1 MPTFRSPC
9 YILRHAPFTD
19 FGKLRALVNLLI
31 LVPLFQL
38 KFLNRIRPIVVQ
50 ELQIGGTS
58 AVGLIFATTWR
69 GQSPLHPV
77 DLIEACQLGAGQIQ
91 ARTRSFD
98 PPPPPGKEAGRFA
111 SKKDRLIV
119 RLVVLSVVRPANPQP
134 ALVGSYREV
143 SRAPPA
149 P

>member
-1 MPTFRSPC
+1 M
-9 YILRHAPFTD
+9 
-19 FGKLRALVNLLI
+19 
-31 LVPLFQL
+31 
-38 KFLNRIRPIVVQ
+38 
-50 ELQIGGTS
+50 GTS

-143 SRAPPA
+143 SRAPLRLEINRAAQNGSRTALKMLTFAAMHCSSALRQGRQVPILGVHV
-149 P
+149 